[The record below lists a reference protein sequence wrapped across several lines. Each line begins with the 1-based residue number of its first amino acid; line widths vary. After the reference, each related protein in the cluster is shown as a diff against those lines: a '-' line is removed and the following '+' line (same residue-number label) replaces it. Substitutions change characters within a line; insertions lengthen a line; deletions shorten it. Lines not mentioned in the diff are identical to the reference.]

1 MSPPSSQRKNKE
13 VTDGGG
19 KATGTACPQE
29 DNRSR
34 QGSRRRQG
42 AKRSSGTKATASAA
56 KATTK
61 KKTPATPRVKKGQP
75 VVVEPADVATLAYL
89 LWERGE
95 PGDAAEHWSRAEQEL
110 QAA

>member
-1 MSPPSSQRKNKE
+1 MAEEKPRAPRARKKTTEADKE
-13 VTDGGG
+13 AVVG
-19 KATGTACPQE
+19 KA
-29 DNRSR
+29 SV
-34 QGSRRRQG
+34 
-42 AKRSSGTKATASAA
+42 KRSSGTKATASSA

-61 KKTPATPRVKKGQP
+61 KKAPATPRVKKSQP

-110 QAA
+110 KAA